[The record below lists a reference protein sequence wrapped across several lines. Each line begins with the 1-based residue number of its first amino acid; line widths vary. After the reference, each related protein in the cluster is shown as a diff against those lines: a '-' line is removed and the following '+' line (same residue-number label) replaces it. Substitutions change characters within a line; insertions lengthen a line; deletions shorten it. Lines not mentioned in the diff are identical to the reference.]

1 MGTAPAIANPTVT
14 MALYTVMYPVFSEL
28 EEVHSAAAQNLKAIF
43 TEAEMK
49 TPGLCQEL
57 LLKLLEQES
66 VDLDVS
72 YTEALLRMSGQDAQG
87 PLDQG
92 EEREELSE
100 LRKKGRA
107 LRNILSS
114 IADDINEKKRFML
127 TIRVSAVAI
136 KDLLTTVSDMIKEFP
151 PSMHQD
157 LIHRRREFLI
167 ASKSF
172 SDTLKKYFRDH
183 RSSSV
188 IVGAL
193 NLVHQINSLVQAFAE
208 SMPTASPTI
217 GTSPVPL
224 GPSVAWELGLE

>member
-183 RSSSV
+183 RLLGKARTSL
-188 IVGAL
+188 AL
-193 NLVHQINSLVQAFAE
+193 LPRIRENRFQPKILQSLQEKLSNIRNLWQPEGSGRI
-208 SMPTASPTI
+208 
-217 GTSPVPL
+217 
-224 GPSVAWELGLE
+224 